1 MHAIWCQ
8 KYAFERTEH
17 ICRPGAIMLFQFLP
31 IYDFN
36 YFSNFIYYVHQSTKI
51 LPINL
56 MKSIVKVCMVK
67 VKIYYSTRV
76 QEIVLYNLVRNG
88 LVAG

>member
-1 MHAIWCQ
+1 
-8 KYAFERTEH
+8 
-17 ICRPGAIMLFQFLP
+17 MLSGVKNMPLKEQNILVGLGLLCYFNFYLF
-31 IYDFN
+31 IIFN
-36 YFSNFIYYVHQSTKI
+36 YFSNFNYYVHQSTKI

-76 QEIVLYNLVRNG
+76 QEIVLYNLVMNG